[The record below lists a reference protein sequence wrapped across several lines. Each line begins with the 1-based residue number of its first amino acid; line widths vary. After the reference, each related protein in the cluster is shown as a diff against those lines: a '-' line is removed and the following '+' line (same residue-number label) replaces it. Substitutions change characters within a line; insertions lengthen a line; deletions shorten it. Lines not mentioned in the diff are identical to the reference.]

1 MEDLG
6 DLKRKLTNRYEEWMR
21 DHPEGEEPGPAAGT
35 SVVGALVNDP
45 DSSLRHTRSKGTERE
60 KNRSGHQ
67 RRIQEEYSLW
77 RYDDYD
83 VDDVDELAE
92 RERRRNRD
100 RDSFR
105 DRGVFVTPQPSPR
118 TREAK
123 REAAVAAARE
133 AASMSQTPPTPDYT
147 FSRPP
152 LRSQNGHTNT
162 TPGRDSNGESR
173 RYTESERQY
182 QYEQQQKEMR
192 HREEEIIRRRE
203 QETKRRGEEEGII
216 RRQKESEEAARA
228 ARSDPRAFGDAGAR
242 AGGLTTQNSVASIAS
257 VSTMASPAPST
268 LFQPRSPAPSA
279 MTTPASSFYH
289 GPATT
294 SFYAPASGSS
304 STQVIVQPPASYPK
318 PGSSLTTVMYTN
330 SGNPIL
336 PSHVAVPTLERPAI
350 PAPPQSQQITPPQSI
365 QQQVPQ
371 QVPQRAPP
379 PFEVPSSQT
388 PPQEVPPRP
397 IPPQQEP
404 PSVSF
409 QDPLPSSFVEDG
421 PTMLPIEPARLD
433 GDTTDSESIYP
444 TNSRGDDKQRSNIA
458 YLQSGA
464 RPELQRTPTRSK
476 IRR

>member
-1 MEDLG
+1 LEDLG

-35 SVVGALVNDP
+35 SVIGALVNDP
-45 DSSLRHTRSKGTERE
+45 DSSLRHTRSKGKERE

-92 RERRRNRD
+92 RERKRNRD

-118 TREAK
+118 AREAK

-133 AASMSQTPPTPDYT
+133 AASISQTPPTSDYT
-147 FSRPP
+147 ISRTP

-162 TPGRDSNGESR
+162 TPGRDGNEESR
-173 RYTESERQY
+173 RYMESERQY

-203 QETKRRGEEEGII
+203 QETKRRGEEEGIM

-228 ARSDPRAFGDAGAR
+228 ARSDPRAFGDTSTR
-242 AGGLTTQNSVASIAS
+242 AGGLVTQSSVASIAS
-257 VSTMASPAPST
+257 LSTVASSAPST
-268 LFQPRSPAPSA
+268 LFQPRSPAPS
-279 MTTPASSFYH
+279 TPASSFYH

-294 SFYAPASGSS
+294 SFYAPGPGSS
-304 STQVIVQPPASYPK
+304 STQVMVKAPPSYPK
-318 PGSSLTTVMYTN
+318 PGSSLTTVMYAN
-330 SGNPIL
+330 SGNPTSIP
-336 PSHVAVPTLERPAI
+336 PSHVAVSTPEPPI
-350 PAPPQSQQITPPQSI
+350 IPPQPQQITPPQSI
-365 QQQVPQ
+365 QQQVSQ

-379 PFEVPSSQT
+379 PFEVPSYGI
-388 PPQEVPPRP
+388 PPHEIPPRP
-397 IPPQQEP
+397 NPPPQQEH

-409 QDPLPSSFVEDG
+409 QEPAPPPSFVEDG

-433 GDTTDSESIYP
+433 GDNTDSESIYP
-444 TNSRGDDKQRSNIA
+444 TNPRGSDKQRSNIA
-458 YLQSGA
+458 YLQTGA